1 MSSFKITNSLRIK
14 RLNNSITQKNTLKY
28 EVLDFIGI
36 VCGYFN
42 LKPGMKSSVEW
53 YMTKL
58 LSDYRTL
65 CNRSKFENIILAVTL
80 YVCNT
85 SRMAAYENID
95 ITGFVN
101 KLWKIDD
108 RKRELVNIYG
118 LYQNICDIFNGL
130 DPRITRADEVKMP
143 RWIT

>member
-1 MSSFKITNSLRIK
+1 MLSFKITNSLRIK

-58 LSDYRTL
+58 LNDYRML
-65 CNRSKFENIILAVTL
+65 CNRSKFENIVLAVTL

-95 ITGFVN
+95 ISGFVN
-101 KLWKIDD
+101 SLWRIEN
-108 RKRELVNIYG
+108 RKRELVSIYG
-118 LYQNICDIFNGL
+118 LYQNIQDILNDS
-130 DPRITRADEVKMP
+130 DPRITIADEVKMP
-143 RWIT
+143 IWKS